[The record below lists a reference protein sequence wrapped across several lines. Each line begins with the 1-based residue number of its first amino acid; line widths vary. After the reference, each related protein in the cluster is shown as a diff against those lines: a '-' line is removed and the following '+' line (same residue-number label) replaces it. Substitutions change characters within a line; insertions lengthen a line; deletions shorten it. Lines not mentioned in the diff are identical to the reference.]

1 MIANL
6 FICIWIGRWEKP
18 EEQTGLP
25 VGGIGQEAS
34 ITFADIKWD
43 LREVC
48 PIDQVF

>member
-1 MIANL
+1 MSAHL
-6 FICIWIGRWEKP
+6 FIRIWISGWEKP

-25 VGGIGQEAS
+25 VGGIGQEAC